1 MQPGCNL
8 LAVAVSD
15 HLSPDNPPSRPIL
28 DPPPRAMAGRGDQQS
43 GALSAAC
50 PARPS
55 TAASVGRRSDI
66 SGVIGVNANGPSDAR
81 YCVRAHR

>member
-1 MQPGCNL
+1 MQPLCNL

-15 HLSPDNPPSRPIL
+15 HQSRDIPPSRPSP
-28 DPPPRAMAGRGDQQS
+28 DPPPRAMAGRDDRQA

-55 TAASVGRRSDI
+55 TAASVSSSERRFRCDRSE
-66 SGVIGVNANGPSDAR
+66 PQWTF
-81 YCVRAHR
+81 

>member
-15 HLSPDNPPSRPIL
+15 HLSPDIPPSRPSL
-28 DPPPRAMAGRGDQQS
+28 DLPPRAMAGRDDRQA

-55 TAASVGRRSDI
+55 TAASVSSSERHFRCDRSE
-66 SGVIGVNANGPSDAR
+66 SQWTF
-81 YCVRAHR
+81 

>member
-1 MQPGCNL
+1 MQPLCNP

-15 HLSPDNPPSRPIL
+15 HQSRDIAPSRPS
-28 DPPPRAMAGRGDQQS
+28 PNPRPRAMAGRDDRQA

-55 TAASVGRRSDI
+55 TAASVSSSDRRFRCHWSE
-66 SGVIGVNANGPSDAR
+66 PQWTF
-81 YCVRAHR
+81 

>member
-1 MQPGCNL
+1 MQPLCNL

-15 HLSPDNPPSRPIL
+15 HQSRDILPSRPSP
-28 DPPPRAMAGRGDQQS
+28 DSPPRAMAGRDDRQA

-55 TAASVGRRSDI
+55 PAASVSSSDRHCRCDRSE
-66 SGVIGVNANGPSDAR
+66 PQWTF
-81 YCVRAHR
+81 

>member
-1 MQPGCNL
+1 MQPLCNL

-15 HLSPDNPPSRPIL
+15 RQSLDIPPSRTSP
-28 DPPPRAMAGRGDQQS
+28 DPPPRAMAGRDDRQA

-55 TAASVGRRSDI
+55 TAASVSSSDRHFRCHGSEGRWTF
-66 SGVIGVNANGPSDAR
+66 
-81 YCVRAHR
+81 